1 MFSTVLSASV
11 EGMFA
16 QLVRVEADTSN
27 GLPVFHMVGYLS
39 SEVKEAGER
48 VKTAVQ
54 NAGFILPAKKI
65 VVNLSPA
72 DIRKRGT
79 CFDLPIAIAILSSLG
94 VIQSEG
100 LDHMMMIGELSLDG
114 AVRAIPGVLPMV
126 MEAKKTG
133 VQYCFVPKAN
143 LQEGELVEGITLIGV
158 ETLKEVCQILNGKRT
173 GSNEKKETVRE
184 EREQK
189 HLLDYREV
197 KGQELAKRATEIAVA
212 GHHNLLMIGPPGVG
226 KSLIAKR
233 IPTILPPLTKSESME
248 LTVLYSIMGSLDSN
262 MPMIR
267 ERPFREVH
275 HSVTPSALIGGG
287 MIPRPGEISLAHKG
301 VLYLDE
307 LAEFPKSVIEL
318 LRQPLEEKY
327 IHILRQRGEYVF
339 PADFLLVA
347 AMNPCP
353 CGNYPDHNRCMCT
366 TAQIRNYLG
375 KVSQPILDRLDLCV
389 EVERVAYEELQVNE
403 AEDSETIR
411 KRIIRAREIQE
422 ARFQG
427 KSILTNSQMSTK
439 EIEQYCKL
447 DANCKKMLKQ
457 AYVRLGMTARQ
468 YYKIL
473 CVART
478 IADLEQQEM
487 IALRHL
493 KEAISY
499 RMIDQK
505 YWGGTL

>member
-79 CFDLPIAIAILSSLG
+79 CFDLPIAIAILGSLG
-94 VIQSEG
+94 VVPGDG
-100 LDHMMMIGELSLDG
+100 LEHIMMIGELSLDG

-126 MEAKKTG
+126 MEAKKNG
-133 VQYCFVPKAN
+133 VRYCFVPKAN
-143 LQEGELVEGITLIGV
+143 LQEGELVEGISLIGV
-158 ETLKEVCQILNGKRT
+158 ETLKEVCQILNGERT
-173 GSNEKKETVRE
+173 GSTDKKETMCEV
-184 EREQK
+184 REQK

-226 KSLIAKR
+226 KSLIAKS
-233 IPTILPPLTKSESME
+233 IPTILPPLTKTESME

-287 MIPRPGEISLAHKG
+287 VIPRPGEISLAHKG

-327 IHILRQRGEYVF
+327 IHILRRRGEYIF
-339 PADFLLVA
+339 PADFLMVA

-353 CGNYPDHNRCMCT
+353 CGNYPDRNRCMCT

-375 KVSQPILDRLDLCV
+375 KVSQPILDRIDLCV
-389 EVERVAYEELQVNE
+389 EVERVAYEELQVKE

-422 ARFQG
+422 TRFQG
-427 KSILTNSQMSTK
+427 KPILTNSQMSTK

-447 DANCKKMLKQ
+447 DADCKKMLKQ
-457 AYVRLGMTARQ
+457 AYTRLGMTARQ
-468 YYKIL
+468 YYKVL

>member
-1 MFSTVLSASV
+1 
-11 EGMFA
+11 
-16 QLVRVEADTSN
+16 
-27 GLPVFHMVGYLS
+27 
-39 SEVKEAGER
+39 
-48 VKTAVQ
+48 
-54 NAGFILPAKKI
+54 
-65 VVNLSPA
+65 
-72 DIRKRGT
+72 
-79 CFDLPIAIAILSSLG
+79 
-94 VIQSEG
+94 
-100 LDHMMMIGELSLDG
+100 
-114 AVRAIPGVLPMV
+114 
-126 MEAKKTG
+126 
-133 VQYCFVPKAN
+133 
-143 LQEGELVEGITLIGV
+143 
-158 ETLKEVCQILNGKRT
+158 
-173 GSNEKKETVRE
+173 
-184 EREQK
+184 
-189 HLLDYREV
+189 
-197 KGQELAKRATEIAVA
+197 
-212 GHHNLLMIGPPGVG
+212 
-226 KSLIAKR
+226 
-233 IPTILPPLTKSESME
+233 
-248 LTVLYSIMGSLDSN
+248 
-262 MPMIR
+262 
-267 ERPFREVH
+267 
-275 HSVTPSALIGGG
+275 
-287 MIPRPGEISLAHKG
+287 
-301 VLYLDE
+301 
-307 LAEFPKSVIEL
+307 
-318 LRQPLEEKY
+318 
-327 IHILRQRGEYVF
+327 
-339 PADFLLVA
+339 
-347 AMNPCP
+347 
-353 CGNYPDHNRCMCT
+353 MCT

-457 AYVRLGMTARQ
+457 SYVRLGMTARQ